1 VSAVKKVSR
10 TKAIEL
16 IKGTDGKIFSV
27 GFYKKNKSFREM
39 TARLGVYS
47 KRKTTHRKSIAHRL
61 DNSYVLVFDMQKRR
75 YRMVNLDTLM
85 YVKADGEE
93 YAIS

>member
-1 VSAVKKVSR
+1 MKKVSR

-61 DNSYVLVFDMQKRR
+61 DNSYVLVFDMQKMR
-75 YRMVNLDTLM
+75 YRMVNLDTVI
-85 YVKADGEE
+85 YVRTEGEE